1 MYYFINY
8 ILGGVL
14 LVDERIKV
22 LAKNITGY
30 SCTVQKGE
38 KVLIEAVGM
47 ELPLV
52 RELIKEV
59 HRLGGVPFVTIKNN
73 AVERELLLN
82 ASEDQLIS
90 RARYESARMRE
101 MDAYIGVRSG
111 DNSSDLSDVPPEKM
125 DLYNRLFWDAV
136 HGKIR
141 VPQTRWVVLR
151 YPSPSMAQLAGM
163 STEAFEDYYFKV
175 CNLDYAV
182 MSVAMDPLADLMAA
196 TDRVRITGRDTDI
209 TFSIKNLPPR
219 KCDGKRNIPD
229 GEVFTAPVRESVNGH
244 ITYNTPSLYQGFTFD
259 NIRLEFSNGKIVR
272 AFANDR
278 ERINRLLDTDEG
290 ARYTGEFAL
299 GVNPHITRPMK
310 DTLFDEKIAGSF
322 HFTPGS
328 SYDDC
333 FNGNKSAIH
342 WDLVCIQTPE
352 HGGGEIYFD
361 DVLVRK
367 DGRFVLP
374 QLEGLNPENL
384 GN

>member
-182 MSVAMDPLADLMAA
+182 MSVAMDPLVDLMAA